1 MCKRFGSASKLPAEL
16 ASVKAPFG
24 NGHAGGFASLPSMS
38 TPENTS
44 LADVARLAGVSLATA
59 SRALSNAYGVAPGTR
74 KRVLEV
80 ADRLNYVVSPEASQL
95 ASGTRR
101 RVALVVPHIERWFFG
116 AMVSGL
122 ESVLSDAGLDVLL
135 YHVGDAED
143 RREFFHRLPARRK
156 VDAVVVVAFPVAE
169 LERRRLELMGVTI
182 VAAGG
187 QSADYPYVSID
198 DELAGRQ
205 AMDHLIL
212 LGHQRIGMIAA
223 IDPDQPG
230 WPTRPGRSEAYYTAI
245 REAGLRPDKKLV
257 VTVRH
262 SGVAGAEAMGKLLS
276 LRKPPTAVF
285 AHSDEIALGAIRTLR
300 QAGLRVPEDI
310 SVIGIDDEP
319 VADLADLTTIRQP
332 VRDQG
337 VLAARMLL
345 GLLQGENVQRAITVP
360 TQLVV
365 RRSTAPP
372 REDL

>member
-1 MCKRFGSASKLPAEL
+1 
-16 ASVKAPFG
+16 
-24 NGHAGGFASLPSMS
+24 
-38 TPENTS
+38 
-44 LADVARLAGVSLATA
+44 
-59 SRALSNAYGVAPGTR
+59 
-74 KRVLEV
+74 
-80 ADRLNYVVSPEASQL
+80 
-95 ASGTRR
+95 
-101 RVALVVPHIERWFFG
+101 
-116 AMVSGL
+116 
-122 ESVLSDAGLDVLL
+122 
-135 YHVGDAED
+135 
-143 RREFFHRLPARRK
+143 LPARRK

-230 WPTRPGRSEAYYTAI
+230 WPTRPGRSEAYHTAI

>member
-135 YHVGDAED
+135 YHVGDA
-143 RREFFHRLPARRK
+143 
-156 VDAVVVVAFPVAE
+156 
-169 LERRRLELMGVTI
+169 
-182 VAAGG
+182 
-187 QSADYPYVSID
+187 
-198 DELAGRQ
+198 
-205 AMDHLIL
+205 
-212 LGHQRIGMIAA
+212 
-223 IDPDQPG
+223 
-230 WPTRPGRSEAYYTAI
+230 
-245 REAGLRPDKKLV
+245 
-257 VTVRH
+257 
-262 SGVAGAEAMGKLLS
+262 
-276 LRKPPTAVF
+276 
-285 AHSDEIALGAIRTLR
+285 
-300 QAGLRVPEDI
+300 
-310 SVIGIDDEP
+310 
-319 VADLADLTTIRQP
+319 
-332 VRDQG
+332 
-337 VLAARMLL
+337 
-345 GLLQGENVQRAITVP
+345 
-360 TQLVV
+360 
-365 RRSTAPP
+365 
-372 REDL
+372 